1 MDALRIALVD
11 DHELFRLGIRTTLR
25 ESDTLTLHVAYEAES
40 GAAFFALLEKE
51 TPPDIVLLDIML
63 PDISGVEIARR
74 LKKNY
79 PAVKIIIL
87 SSEVSEE
94 LITELLDIGVDGYMS
109 KLGRQEDLLRAI
121 GTVYQGNPYY
131 GHSVSKMMYDIYLQ
145 QRYMPEKPKQKTRF
159 FHRNNQSSK
168 ALNSPLS
175 EKEITVLTLL
185 GDGLSIKEI
194 AAEMNVSPRTIDTHK
209 STILNKLGF
218 TRSVD
223 LIKYAIREG
232 IVKL

>member
-131 GHSVSKMMYDIYLQ
+131 GHSVSKMMYDIYLR
-145 QRYMPEKPKQKTRF
+145 QRYMPEQPKQKKRF
-159 FHRNNQSSK
+159 FCRKNQETRVF
-168 ALNSPLS
+168 NTPLS
-175 EKEITVLTLL
+175 EKEIMVLTLL

-194 AAEMNVSPRTIDTHK
+194 AAEMKVSPRTVDTHK

>member
-1 MDALRIALVD
+1 MDGLRIALVD
-11 DHELFRLGIRTTLR
+11 DHELFRLGIRTTLGQS
-25 ESDTLTLHVAYEAES
+25 EDIKLHVLYEAGS
-40 GAAFFALLEKE
+40 GTLFFDLLEKE

-74 LKKNY
+74 LKNDY
-79 PAVKIIIL
+79 PSVKIIIL

-109 KLGRQEDLLRAI
+109 KLGGQDDLLRAI
-121 GTVYQGNPYY
+121 RMVYQGNPYY

-145 QRYMPEKPKQKTRF
+145 QRYMQEKPKTRF
-159 FHRNNQSSK
+159 FQKKEKEKPSGW
-168 ALNSPLS
+168 LS
-175 EKEITVLTLL
+175 EKEIMVLSLL
-185 GDGLSIKEI
+185 GDGLSVKEM
-194 AAEMNVSPRTIDTHK
+194 ADKMNVSPRTIDTHK
-209 STILNKLGF
+209 SAILNKLGF
-218 TRSVD
+218 KHTVD